1 MTITY
6 GLTATGFLPK
16 PLTQIRADMNTALQA
31 AFGSSIDL
39 SDRSIL
45 GQIVGILAEREALV
59 WQLAQQLYYSMD
71 PTAATGPALDALAA
85 LTGTTRLPATFSTV
99 TGTFTGTPTTN
110 IASGTQAKTASTAV
124 VFATTAAATI
134 TLLASWAQSTSYSV
148 GARVTANGS
157 AYQCTV
163 AGTSNGSG
171 TGPSATSNP
180 VPADG
185 GVTWLFLG
193 TPGTASGTG
202 AVDVAMQATVAGPL
216 VASAGDLTVPVT
228 PVGGWQGITN
238 VSAATLGTNSQTD
251 AQLRQSRVTQ
261 LAGDGSSTAPAIQA
275 LILALAT
282 TPVVTSC
289 TVFANNGDTTD
300 SGGRPPHSIECLIQ
314 GGANQDIWNA
324 LLADVAAGVNT
335 FGNTTGTAVDSQGTS
350 HTLSFSRPVSIT
362 VYVDVTLTYNAATYG
377 GDAAIKNA
385 IVAYAASAPIDLDV
399 FASQIASVALSVAGV
414 LDVNPVR
421 IYTDVIGTPTAWAPT
436 TGYVSTPGSRSVVT
450 NDGGRTYICVAGG
463 TSAGSG
469 GPTGTGTVIVD
480 GGVTWYFLGN
490 TINITD
496 HQLMSIAVG
505 NVNVHS
511 SAATQI

>member
-71 PTAATGPALDALAA
+71 PGAATGPALDALAA
-85 LTGTTRLPATFSTV
+85 LTGTSRLPATSSTV
-99 TGTFTGTPTTN
+99 TGTFTGTPTT
-110 IASGTQAKTASTAV
+110 AVPSGTQAKTASTAV
-124 VFATTAAATI
+124 VFATTAAGTI
-134 TLLASWAQSTSYSV
+134 TLLSSWAQNTAYAI
-148 GARVTANGS
+148 GARVTANGN

-163 AGTSNGSG
+163 NGTSSNSG
-171 TGPSATSNP
+171 TGPSSTSSAI
-180 VPADG
+180 VDG
-185 GVTWLFLG
+185 SCTWMFLG
-193 TPGTASGTG
+193 QGTG
-202 AVDVAMQATVAGPL
+202 AVDIAMQATLTGPL
-216 VASAGDLTVPVT
+216 VASAGDLTVQVT
-228 PVGGWQGITN
+228 PVGGWSGIIN
-238 VSAATLGTNSQTD
+238 VTAAILGTNSQTD
-251 AQLRQSRVTQ
+251 AQLRQSRVSQ

-282 TPVVTSC
+282 TPVVTTC
-289 TVFANNGDTTD
+289 TVFANNSDTTD
-300 SGGRPPHSIECLIQ
+300 SGGRPPHSVECLIQ

-350 HTLSFSRPVSIT
+350 HSVSFSRPVAIN
-362 VYVDVTLTYNAATYG
+362 VFVDVTLTYNAATYG
-377 GDAAIKNA
+377 GDTAVKNA
-385 IVAYAASAPIDLDV
+385 IVAYAANAAIDLDV
-399 FASQIASVALSVAGV
+399 FASQISWAALSIPGV

-421 IYTDVIGTPTAWAPT
+421 IYTDAIATPTAWAPT
-436 TGYVSTPGSRSVVT
+436 TGYVATPGSRSVVT

-469 GPTGTGTVIVD
+469 GPTGTGTAIVD

-490 TINITD
+490 TISISD
-496 HQLMSIAVG
+496 HQLMSISVG
-505 NVNVHS
+505 NVNVRSS
-511 SAATQI
+511 SATP